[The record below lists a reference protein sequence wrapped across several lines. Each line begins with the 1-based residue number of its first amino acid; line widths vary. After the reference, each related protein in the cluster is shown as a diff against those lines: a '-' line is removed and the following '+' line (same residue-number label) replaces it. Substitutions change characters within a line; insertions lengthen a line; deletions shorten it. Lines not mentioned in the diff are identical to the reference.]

1 MVINCPA
8 CTTGF
13 NLPEKHIT
21 AKGTKLR
28 CSKCGH
34 VFRVRRDSPDD
45 EVEFFYKPEDE
56 ANNEENGTAAQVPE
70 QEANEKTQFGVG
82 AAAPA
87 DGEEL
92 DGDEAS
98 SDNPSTVELE
108 PMSMLGGEASEG
120 TGNKTNFGMPATDEK
135 SKGGLFGSLSEDDPF
150 PHAGGN
156 LKDLFG
162 GKKESAPKEKAA
174 ASSPA
179 SAPAPELDTST
190 QLGLANADAPT
201 PQEEELKGQTQLG
214 TGVVGSTETE
224 PAPSQEP
231 ASEPAQPK
239 VEPAVDLFDDEAD
252 APAGEDPFGDA
263 FGDDGL
269 DIDSLSEGFDDS
281 AEDDDEP
288 ILRPGQPGMALTGN
302 SVAHDEPAIKEP
314 VMESAGLQQSSSMTA
329 DFWDEQGGDMA
340 SGGLAEASF
349 ADGPSFDPERGIV
362 DDSAPQP
369 QQPQPAPQPAA
380 PRAAAQPRR
389 AAANATPQA
398 ARAVKTEDD
407 WPSDIET
414 IAAPHKIGGGGLQKV
429 ANLLLIVLVVM
440 MGFLGLVATLNGG
453 FLDFKQFGSMLG
465 VAFSG
470 EEYKPRQEW
479 LPKEKPK
486 PVPPKKDILRTQS
499 VYAEVVPIT
508 KKSSVLV
515 IRGQVKNLDQQEYID
530 IKLRGLLLN
539 SKDKI
544 IAEKEAPIGELIP
557 NSKFDELSSM
567 TELPDILPKH
577 PKPLKVG
584 ETEPFTIVFDEIPNQ
599 VKEGEPILFRVEF
612 AERVGAQDLK

>member
-56 ANNEENGTAAQVPE
+56 ANNEENGTAAQVE
-70 QEANEKTQFGVG
+70 GQEANEKTQFGVG
-82 AAAPA
+82 ATAASEVHVEEDA
-87 DGEEL
+87 D
-92 DGDEAS
+92 DAP

-108 PMSMLGGEASEG
+108 PMSMLGGEPSEG
-120 TGNKTNFGMPATDEK
+120 TGNKTNFGMPATDDNP
-135 SKGGLFGSLSEDDPF
+135 KGGLFGSLSDDDPF

-162 GKKESAPKEKAA
+162 GKKESAPKQEAPV
-174 ASSPA
+174 SSPA
-179 SAPAPELDTST
+179 PAPAPAPVLDTST
-190 QLGLANADAPT
+190 KLGIANADAPT
-201 PQEEELKGQTQLG
+201 PQEESLKGQTQLG
-214 TGVVGSTETE
+214 TGVAMGGVSGTTETE
-224 PAPSQEP
+224 PAPAAEP
-231 ASEPAQPK
+231 VAK
-239 VEPAVDLFDDEAD
+239 PAVDLFDGEQQA
-252 APAGEDPFGDA
+252 ASGEDPFGDA
-263 FGDDGL
+263 FGEEKLDLDGFGG
-269 DIDSLSEGFDDS
+269 DFGAE
-281 AEDDDEP
+281 EDDDEP

-302 SVAHDEPAIKEP
+302 SVAHDEPAFQEP
-314 VMESAGLQQSSSMTA
+314 VMESGGLQQSSSMTA
-329 DFWDEQGGDMA
+329 DFWNEQGGDMA
-340 SGGLAEASF
+340 TGGGLEEVSI
-349 ADGPSFDPERGIV
+349 ADGPSFDPDRGIV
-362 DDSAPQP
+362 DDSAP
-369 QQPQPAPQPAA
+369 PQPAQPQPQPAA

-389 AAANATPQA
+389 AANATQQA
-398 ARAVKTEDD
+398 ARPAKTQDD

-440 MGFLGLVATLNGG
+440 VGFFGLVAALNGG
-453 FLDFKQFGSMLG
+453 FLDFKQFGSMIG
-465 VAFSG
+465 VAFGG
-470 EEYKPRQEW
+470 EEYKPREEW
-479 LPKEKPK
+479 IPKEKPK

-499 VYAEVVPIT
+499 VYAQVVPIT

-515 IRGQVKNLDQQEYID
+515 LRGQVKNLDQQEYID
-530 IKLRGLLLN
+530 IKLRGILLN

-544 IAEKEAPIGELIP
+544 IAEKEAPLGELIP
-557 NSKFDELSSM
+557 NAKFGELSSM
-567 TELPDILPKH
+567 AELPDILPKH

-584 ETEPFTIVFDEIPNQ
+584 ETEPFTIVFDEVPNQ